1 MPGEAEPWGLTLFPM
16 SDATAARVRT
26 PNPAVADPA
35 SAMTARFQIG
45 YRWFAR
51 RFFQHL
57 DFDEATVAKLRDAEA
72 KGAVVYVMRYASRL
86 DYFLFNAL
94 FARDGLRLSAY
105 ANGIQYWYY
114 TPWWRS
120 VPAFW
125 MRALRRR
132 GRGDSGALACA
143 HARRVAAAGE
153 SMFLFLRTARLAALL
168 RSPEEATRR
177 SQRELE
183 LMGELAAVA
192 GEGKPV
198 HLVPLA
204 LFWRKGPRAER
215 RFLNLYRGASARPG
229 DVAKI
234 TSFLLTYRDL
244 SIKTGEPID
253 VAAFLSHEPAADR
266 AALVRRLRRR
276 VLQFVSAEERVAEG
290 PILRPRHKVQE
301 IVLADAG
308 VQEAIAVRAA
318 GGRATTES
326 ARAQAERAFSE
337 IAANMSS
344 SVIAALAAVVSLLF
358 RRLFQRIE
366 TRGLEQIAEHARK
379 HPVVLV
385 PSHRSYFDFLI
396 LSWLFYENYLVP
408 PHILARENMAFGPF
422 GFLFRRAGAFFMRR
436 SLADPIYKAVFRA
449 YVRFLVRDGFTQEF
463 FIEGARSRTG
473 KTQTPRF
480 GMLAWTIQGFVD
492 SGRRDLFYVPVAIS
506 YERLVEEGAMVH
518 ELEGGAKQAESML
531 GLVRARKVLSRS
543 FGSVYLNF
551 GEPISLADVLAGR
564 AQLWNAGDE
573 AEPERREIVEGLGRE
588 LVERLSWS
596 MTATATS
603 VAAAALLGE
612 PHRGMFR
619 RELEMRMAQIVG
631 LLRMQRVRLTPALDA
646 DIADHF
652 AESIDF
658 LIRLGLIRS
667 EHDVRGELVYFDEP
681 NRRALD
687 VYRNALF
694 HALAA
699 PSLIARRLLA
709 GSVSEV
715 ELGEHVT
722 FWLELLD
729 AEWFAPTPR
738 EQAEQLSAFVEAF
751 SAGGSV
757 ERFAGRLRA
766 SESGRSLLAFL
777 SEQTR
782 SLFEAYYVAVCT
794 VESLAGPA
802 SAKTLE
808 KASETYHRRAQ
819 LLGEVRRPEGWNP
832 VTFKNALELMVQ
844 RDVLQTTLG
853 ADREALYE
861 AGPAFAELAELRARL
876 AAELRAG

>member
-1 MPGEAEPWGLTLFPM
+1 M
-16 SDATAARVRT
+16 SDAPAARVRT

-120 VPAFW
+120 VPAFL

-143 HARRVAAAGE
+143 HVRRVAAAGE

-183 LMGELAAVA
+183 LLGELAAVA
-192 GEGKPV
+192 AEGKPV
-198 HLVPLA
+198 HVVPLA

-253 VAAFLSHEPAADR
+253 VAAFLSHEPAAGR

-301 IVLADAG
+301 LVLADAG
-308 VQEAIAVRAA
+308 VQEEIAARAA
-318 GGRATTES
+318 GGRATIES

-344 SVIAALAAVVSLLF
+344 SVIAALAAVVSVLF

-366 TRGLEQIAEHARK
+366 TRGLERIAEHARK

-436 SLADPIYKAVFRA
+436 SFADPIYKAVFRA
-449 YVRFLVRDGFTQEF
+449 YVRFLVREGFTQEF

-473 KTQTPRF
+473 KTLAPRF
-480 GMLAWTIQGFVD
+480 GMLAWTVQGFVD

-518 ELEGGAKQAESML
+518 ELAGGAKEDESML

-551 GEPISLADVLAGR
+551 GEPISLAEVLAGR
-564 AQLWNAGDE
+564 AQLWSAGDE
-573 AEPERREIVEGLGRE
+573 AEPERRRIVEGLGRE
-588 LVERLSWS
+588 LVERLNWS

-603 VAAAALLGE
+603 VAAAAMLGE

-631 LLRMQRVRLTPALDA
+631 LLRMQRVRLSPALDV
-646 DIADHF
+646 DIANHF
-652 AESIDF
+652 AESIDS

-687 VYRNALF
+687 VYRNALL

-715 ELGEHVT
+715 ELGEHVG

-729 AEWFAPTPR
+729 AEWFAPTPQQ
-738 EQAEQLSAFVEAF
+738 QAEQLGAFVEAF

-766 SESGRSLLAFL
+766 SESGRALLGFL

-782 SLFEAYYVAVCT
+782 CLFEAYYVAVCT
-794 VESLAGPA
+794 VESLAQPA

-832 VTFKNALELMVQ
+832 VTFKNALDLMVQ
-844 RDVLQTTLG
+844 RDVLQTTLD
-853 ADREALYE
+853 ADRETLYE